1 MVPCATFTFAATST
15 QPMGLLDI
23 AAIIPCYNGAS
34 FLDGA
39 IRSVLSQSRPV
50 SEIVV
55 VDDASTDDSAAIADA
70 YRVAGHP
77 VRFLRMER
85 NGGPA
90 TARNAGIAA
99 VSAPLVAFLDA
110 DDRWEEH
117 HCRSLS
123 SLLERHPHASL
134 AFGLVRPTDLDSGSG
149 IAGLVPG
156 GVGEPRTMLEDLLFD
171 NLVPQSAVM
180 ARREALLS
188 VGGYT
193 DGLRYSEDYDLWLRM
208 AHGQQFVC
216 SGEASCVRGTHPGQ
230 ATHHSLKMYQGAW
243 HARQRY
249 SQFASRAGGE
259 MPAGRYQAICAAA
272 YERDLSWAWQSRS
285 LAVLRGTLALAPL
298 VPGGGAVHR
307 RWALRMATIWPL
319 WRSAAYLWDALPH
332 SWRSAVRARR
342 EFGRPA
348 PRLT

>member
-1 MVPCATFTFAATST
+1 MP
-15 QPMGLLDI
+15 DI
-23 AAIIPCYNGAS
+23 AAIIPCFNGAS

-39 IRSVLSQSRPV
+39 IRSVLRQSRPV

-99 VSAPLVAFLDA
+99 VSAPFVAFLDA

-117 HCRSLS
+117 HCGSLS
-123 SLLERHPHASL
+123 SLLERHPRATL
-134 AFGLVRPTDLDSGSG
+134 AFGRVRPADLDDGEGS
-149 IAGLVPG
+149 AAVVPG
-156 GVGEPRTMLEDLLFD
+156 RVGEPRMMLEELLFD
-171 NLVPQSAVM
+171 NFMPQSAVM

-216 SGEASCVRGTHPGQ
+216 SGEASCIRGAHPGQ
-230 ATHHSLKMYQGAW
+230 ATHQSLKMYQGAW
-243 HARQRY
+243 QARERY

-259 MPAGRYQAICAAA
+259 MPAERYRAICAVA

-285 LAVLRGTLALAPL
+285 LTVLRGTLALSPL
-298 VPGGGAVHR
+298 VPGGGDVRR
-307 RWALRMATIWPL
+307 RWALRMVTIWPL
-319 WRSAAYLWDALPH
+319 WRSAAYLWDALPS
-332 SWRSAVRARR
+332 SWRSAVRARLQ
-342 EFGRPA
+342 FGRPA
-348 PRLT
+348 PRPT